1 MASSTSS
8 SSDASD
14 SEGISTSSG
23 QKPRL
28 KKQEDVDSSNT
39 DSESDKDSSEDETSS
54 ESNNEDAS
62 NTDAPVLSHAAQR
75 RQKKKELKAAS
86 NPSPSEEPPKKKQKV
101 KNTAELAPSKIPK
114 RQNSMWVGNLAF
126 KTTPEALRQ
135 FFDGVGEITRI
146 HMPMKMV
153 SGPPGAGARKENRG
167 FAYVDFA
174 TPDAKTVAITLSEN
188 PLDGRRLLIKDG
200 DNFDGRPTTGA
211 SAAADEGSS
220 SSPKANLT
228 GHTKTAQKILRAQ
241 KQPPGPT
248 LFLGNLGFETTEQ
261 SIRAMLDFHR
271 GKAGAHGNSDEAEA
285 GPWIRKVRLGT
296 FEDSGKCKGWAF
308 VDFTST
314 DHATSALV
322 DPKTHFLDG
331 RKLVVEYAS
340 PDAVRRG
347 GGMANAKG
355 KSEQNGG
362 TRPERPRA
370 KAASDA
376 VKPSKRKART
386 DETDAD
392 AVEQIQDSPTKKRRV
407 EKKQQTFSKGRRD
420 GKPPRARAKPGAAL
434 ALAKR
439 EAPVIVPSQ
448 GRKIVF

>member
-1 MASSTSS
+1 MNRAIQSIVKYQVYFLFRKFSGLKCPVKLRPLQITMASSSSTSS

-114 RQNSMWVGNLAF
+114 RQNSVWVGNLAF

-167 FAYVDFA
+167 SVYIMPKFG
-174 TPDAKTVAITLSEN
+174 SC
-188 PLDGRRLLIKDG
+188 LL
-200 DNFDGRPTTGA
+200 PV
-211 SAAADEGSS
+211 SS
-220 SSPKANLT
+220 LCMNE
-228 GHTKTAQKILRAQ
+228 
-241 KQPPGPT
+241 PG
-248 LFLGNLGFETTEQ
+248 L
-261 SIRAMLDFHR
+261 H
-271 GKAGAHGNSDEAEA
+271 
-285 GPWIRKVRLGT
+285 
-296 FEDSGKCKGWAF
+296 
-308 VDFTST
+308 TST
-314 DHATSALV
+314 LRHLT
-322 DPKTHFLDG
+322 
-331 RKLVVEYAS
+331 RKPWRSRSL
-340 PDAVRRG
+340 RIR
-347 GGMANAKG
+347 
-355 KSEQNGG
+355 
-362 TRPERPRA
+362 
-370 KAASDA
+370 
-376 VKPSKRKART
+376 
-386 DETDAD
+386 
-392 AVEQIQDSPTKKRRV
+392 
-407 EKKQQTFSKGRRD
+407 
-420 GKPPRARAKPGAAL
+420 
-434 ALAKR
+434 
-439 EAPVIVPSQ
+439 
-448 GRKIVF
+448 